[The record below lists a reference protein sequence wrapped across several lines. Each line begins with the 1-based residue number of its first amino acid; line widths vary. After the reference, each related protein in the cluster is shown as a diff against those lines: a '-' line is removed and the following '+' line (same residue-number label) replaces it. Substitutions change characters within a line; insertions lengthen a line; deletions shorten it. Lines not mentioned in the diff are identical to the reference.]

1 LLRAGADFSV
11 EFPRKIIKLLDKVLN
26 LWYNIGIMKKEVAG
40 MKKPVVVVLV
50 KDGKVKLIRK
60 EELMKYVLIG
70 EIPKELALVLEHI
83 LTCLEIA
90 KKN

>member
-1 LLRAGADFSV
+1 V

-70 EIPKELALVLEHI
+70 EIPEELALVLEHI
-83 LTCLEIA
+83 LTCIEIA